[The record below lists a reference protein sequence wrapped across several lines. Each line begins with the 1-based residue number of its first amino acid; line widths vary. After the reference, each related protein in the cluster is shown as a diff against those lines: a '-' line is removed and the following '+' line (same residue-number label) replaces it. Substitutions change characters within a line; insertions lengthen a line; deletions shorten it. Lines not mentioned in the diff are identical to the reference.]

1 MFYNEK
7 TYLIEWEGP
16 WHLPHSN
23 IIKANSIGHA
33 YRQIKRQYRYA
44 LVNFI
49 NITEL
54 KEK

>member
-1 MFYNEK
+1 MVNNEK
-7 TYLIEWEGP
+7 IYLIEWEGP
-16 WHLPHSN
+16 WCLPYSN

-33 YRQIKRQYRYA
+33 YRQIKRRYRYA
-44 LVNFI
+44 FTKFV